1 MLANITNLSLFML
14 KRSLHKEKDLIK
26 SSLFAWLKNTHGK
39 MAIIEQNLGNRNM
52 KEIQIAFL

>member
-1 MLANITNLSLFML
+1 ML

-26 SSLFAWLKNTHGK
+26 NSLFAWLKNTHGK

-52 KEIQIAFL
+52 KEIQTAFL